1 MNPQERRH
9 LRLRGFTM
17 IEVLVTLVI
26 LSVGLLG
33 LAGLQLRAVRN
44 THNSYLRT
52 QATFIAYDMSDRI
65 RANRNAALAGKY
77 DAIDTAA
84 KTYTDQGCSTT
95 SSSTGSKC
103 TAAELAAQD
112 AYEWK
117 QTLTNAKTGLP
128 GGSGTVKNNGDGT
141 FTVSIN
147 WNERVRAE
155 EDSTGSE
162 TKTYSMVF
170 KP

>member
-1 MNPQERRH
+1 MNFKGRRH
-9 LRLRGFTM
+9 FRLRGFTM

-44 THNSYLRT
+44 THNSYLRS
-52 QATFIAYDMSDRI
+52 QATFLAYDMADRI

-77 DAIDTAA
+77 NGIDTATKSYA
-84 KTYTDQGCSTT
+84 DKGCSTT
-95 SSSTGSKC
+95 SSATGSAC
-103 TAAELAAQD
+103 SATDMAAQD

-117 QTLTNAKTGLP
+117 QTLQNNKTGLP
-128 GGSGTVKNNGDGT
+128 DGAGTVTNNGDGT
-141 FTVSIN
+141 FTVAVS
-147 WNERVRAE
+147 WTERVRAQE
-155 EDSTGSE
+155 SSSGSE

-170 KP
+170 RP